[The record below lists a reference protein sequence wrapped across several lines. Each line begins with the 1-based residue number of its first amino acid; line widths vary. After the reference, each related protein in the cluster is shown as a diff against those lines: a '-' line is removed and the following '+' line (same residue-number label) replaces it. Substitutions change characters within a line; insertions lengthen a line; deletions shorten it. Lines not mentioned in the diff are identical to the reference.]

1 MLSNSVQLISCFII
15 HSLSSSCVLIVRVHS
30 CLCSFSLYLVKALLA
45 RKLYVVW
52 LVHFLVWLVH
62 FLLYFL
68 RLLNILSLVLYPGED
83 YQLVHIL
90 YVLPLQSIH
99 YWDWGCSLS
108 AVREMKVHQKCFFYY
123 YYTQH
128 LCLIWHNTLVHGTIL
143 MPPQVEV
150 KVWGLGISRVS

>member
-1 MLSNSVQLISCFII
+1 MFSNSVQLISCFII
-15 HSLSSSCVLIVRVHS
+15 HSLSSSCVPIVRVHS

-45 RKLYVVW
+45 RRLYVVW
-52 LVHFLVWLVH
+52 LVHFLVWPVH

-108 AVREMKVHQKCFFYY
+108 AVREKKVHQKCFFYY
-123 YYTQH
+123 YYT
-128 LCLIWHNTLVHGTIL
+128 TF
-143 MPPQVEV
+143 
-150 KVWGLGISRVS
+150 VSNMTQYLSTWYYSHASPSGSKSVRFGNQ

>member
-1 MLSNSVQLISCFII
+1 MFSNSVQLISCFNI
-15 HSLSSSCVLIVRVHS
+15 HSLSSSCVPIVRVYS
-30 CLCSFSLYLVKALLA
+30 CLCSFSLYLGKALLA
-45 RKLYVVW
+45 RRLYVVW

-90 YVLPLQSIH
+90 YVLPLQRMH

-108 AVREMKVHQKCFFYY
+108 AVREKVHQKCFFCH
-123 YYTQH
+123 YYT
-128 LCLIWHNTLVHGTIL
+128 TLVSNMTQYLSTWYYSH
-143 MPPQVEV
+143 
-150 KVWGLGISRVS
+150 VSPSGSKSLR